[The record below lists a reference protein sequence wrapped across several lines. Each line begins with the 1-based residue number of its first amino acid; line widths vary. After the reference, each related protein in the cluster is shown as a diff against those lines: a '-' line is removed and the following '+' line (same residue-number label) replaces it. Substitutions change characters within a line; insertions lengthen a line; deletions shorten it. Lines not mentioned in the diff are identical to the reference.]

1 MKRKEK
7 RPGIVSGKFNRL
19 VLERLV
25 FLWSPVSIEK
35 EIRRTKDLKGKGHGG
50 YLK

>member
-1 MKRKEK
+1 MKKKEK
-7 RPGIVSGKFNRL
+7 IVSDKFNRL

-25 FLWSPVSIEK
+25 FLWSPMSIEK
-35 EIRRTKDLKGKGHGG
+35 EIRSIKDLKGKGHGG